1 MSNPS
6 LSSTSV
12 CNSALLKVGA
22 DLISSLT
29 DGSRAANICD
39 TLYVVIRDKVMGDA
53 PWRNSVLQVQL
64 IATGTVPLFTYQY
77 SFQIPNDCLRV
88 LTVDDTTWTVVSG
101 GLIYCNNPGPLNVT
115 YIQRNTDESSWDERL
130 AEAVSLAMAREIA
143 LALVQSVPLA
153 QQMDKMYQQA
163 IKDARAL
170 NAVVGSPKHLIADIW
185 SGARKGMGFGS
196 LGPVY
201 GELSEPYNP

>member
-29 DGSRAANICD
+29 DGSRAANICN
-39 TLYVVIRDKVMGDA
+39 TLYTVIRDKVMGDA
-53 PWRNSVLQVQL
+53 PWRNAVQQVQL
-64 IATGTVPLFTYQY
+64 SATGTTPLFGYNF
-77 SFQIPNDCLRV
+77 SFQIPSDCLRV
-88 LTVDDTTWTVVSG
+88 LTVDDGNWTVVSG

-115 YIQRNTDESSWDERL
+115 YIQRNTDETSWDERL
-130 AEAVSLAMAREIA
+130 AEAVSLAMGREIA

-153 QQMDKMYQQA
+153 QQLDKMYNMA
-163 IKDARAL
+163 IKEARAL

-185 SGARKGMGFGS
+185 TNARKGMGYGA

-201 GELSEPYNP
+201 GELSEPYGP